1 MSLDK
6 RTCEQMLRRCHFC
19 QSFTE
24 ARLRSNILT
33 FQSCTCSIFLAMV
46 EEYFFSPGWVRL
58 VGQNIIKKYFF
69 SPAWARY
76 LWGIFLIYW
85 LSLAGWAKYLHI
97 FMKVVKPAMA
107 FSDALLKYQGIA
119 TERKFCES
127 SFEYYDNIGSILHLY
142 WCADRKSTQ
151 NEIMASIS
159 VIKSNF

>member
-1 MSLDK
+1 MVLLLAETIIGLYDDFGQLDMCSAKVNNCCAVVTYVKVSLK
-6 RTCEQMLRRCHFC
+6 LAWEVISWHL
-19 QSFTE
+19 
-24 ARLRSNILT
+24 
-33 FQSCTCSIFLAMV
+33 SCTCSIFLTMV

-127 SFEYYDNIGSILHLY
+127 SFEYYDNIGSVLHL
-142 WCADRKSTQ
+142 
-151 NEIMASIS
+151 
-159 VIKSNF
+159 